1 MFLLLILPS
10 KIRCDHDGKVEN
22 KASQQWAV
30 VGDHPILRNDDPE
43 GRDIDWCPNRGAN
56 IKYCDKTLKVEKGYS
71 TFVTVGGKEAVIA
84 NLEGK
89 TNGTPPGAVHYRVR
103 DPEQDFVTVES

>member
-1 MFLLLILPS
+1 MFLLVNLAS
-10 KIRCDHDGKVEN
+10 KIRCDHDGKVKN
-22 KASQQWAV
+22 TASQDWAV
-30 VGDHPILRNDDPE
+30 VGDQPILRNDDPQ

-56 IKYCDKTLKVEKGYS
+56 IKPCGKTLKVDKGYS

-89 TNGTPPGAVHYRVR
+89 TDGTPPGGVLYRVR